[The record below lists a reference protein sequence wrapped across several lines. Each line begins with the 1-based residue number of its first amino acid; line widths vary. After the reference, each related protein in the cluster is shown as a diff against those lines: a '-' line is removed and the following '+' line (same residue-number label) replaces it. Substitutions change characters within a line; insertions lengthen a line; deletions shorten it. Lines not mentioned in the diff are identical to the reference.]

1 MIATLQQNQ
10 QPTRPGAF
18 DSLSDSFGRRFSY
31 LRLSIT
37 EQCNF
42 RCQYCLP
49 DGSAVDASCSKA
61 ELTLPEIELLVCSFA
76 ALGTKK
82 VRISGGEPS
91 LRKDLC
97 TIIRTIKAIPGI
109 ETVALSTNGY
119 RLKKDV
125 RAWREAG
132 LDQLNISI
140 DSLDPA
146 TFALITGQDRL
157 PDILEGL
164 ELAANLGFNAIKINT
179 VLLKFYNAMA
189 LPDFLEFVQKRNISL
204 RFIELMQTGDS
215 NAFFKKQQQ
224 SASAWCEQLQQ
235 QGWQLQTPT
244 LHAGP
249 AREYQHPDYLG
260 KIGFITPYSQ
270 HFCDDCNRLRVSSS
284 GQLFLCLFAEQ
295 HQNMRPLLQTVL
307 RQNELSQC
315 QKPGQTPDTH
325 LLQQWLQQQVQQ
337 KAASHLL
344 TSQQTGATRHFAMIG
359 G

>member
-1 MIATLQQNQ
+1 MARSAEVFQLEPPVNNQ
-10 QPTRPGAF
+10 LT
-18 DSLSDSFGRRFSY
+18 DNFGRRFSY

-49 DGSAVDASCSKA
+49 DGSSVDASCSKA
-61 ELTLPEIELLVCSFA
+61 ELTLPEIELLVRSFA

-97 TIIRTIKAIPGI
+97 DIIRTIKAIPGI

-125 RAWREAG
+125 QVWREAG

-140 DSLDPA
+140 DSLDAA

-164 ELAANLGFNAIKINT
+164 ELASTLGFSAIKINT
-179 VLLKFYNAMA
+179 VLLKYYNAMA

-224 SASAWCEQLQQ
+224 SASAWCDQLQQ
-235 QGWQLQTPT
+235 QGWQLLKPA
-244 LHAGP
+244 LHSGP
-249 AREYQHPDYLG
+249 AREYQHPDYRG

-270 HFCDDCNRLRVSSS
+270 QFCDDCNRLRVSSS

-295 HQNMRPLLQTVL
+295 HQNMRPLLQAVL
-307 RQNELSQC
+307 QRNEIFHSA
-315 QKPGQTPDTH
+315 TPDTRP
-325 LLQQWLQQQVQQ
+325 LQQWLQQQVQQ
-337 KAASHLL
+337 KTASHLL